1 MTNEINK
8 RKFFSRSYCSGLFS
22 SLFILPNGKVTMC
35 EELYWYPKFIV
46 GNILEQS
53 LDDIWNS
60 EAALNLYYLKQ
71 SKISD
76 ESPCKTCKDY
86 EACRIPKQVCYRDIV
101 RKHVTKHW
109 DYPDV
114 NCPKCL

>member
-46 GNILEQS
+46 GNILEQP
-53 LDDIWNS
+53 LNYIWNS

-86 EACRIPKQVCYRDIV
+86 EACRIPKQVCYSDIV

>member
-46 GNILEQS
+46 GNILEQP
-53 LDDIWNS
+53 LNDIWNS
-60 EAALNLYYLKQ
+60 EAVLNLYYLNQ

-86 EACRIPKQVCYRDIV
+86 ETYRIPKQVCYRDIV

>member
-8 RKFFSRSYCSGLFS
+8 RKFFSRSYCSGPFS

-46 GNILEQS
+46 GNILEQP
-53 LDDIWNS
+53 LNDIWNS

-76 ESPCKTCKDY
+76 DSPCKTCKDY

>member
-46 GNILEQS
+46 GNILEQP
-53 LDDIWNS
+53 LNDIWNS
-60 EAALNLYYLKQ
+60 EAVLNLYYLKQ

-86 EACRIPKQVCYRDIV
+86 ETYRIPKQVCYRDIV

-114 NCPKCL
+114 NCPKYL